1 MMVDDKDGDPSTRQ
15 PTSVKEGESVMVV
28 VMVATKTDGTSEAAE

>member
-1 MMVDDKDGDPSTRQ
+1 MMVVDEDGDPLEMQ

-28 VMVATKTDGTSEAAE
+28 VTVVDDEDGDPLTG